1 MNFTEAL
8 NILKEEIEII
18 EEEKSCN
25 PSKKC
30 CKSTETEQGC
40 TGGEPGCDTKN
51 KKASVTGCE
60 PGCDTKNKKASGCKP
75 GCKPGC
81 NTKKDPAVKAAEMTE
96 VSAMVST
103 VLKKNKVPAEAV
115 IKLARPIASTIL
127 AFEKKNSDKDLN
139 DFDAGLY
146 SKLCSDFEKISALK
160 DNADDLADK
169 IVNAYHNC

>member
-1 MNFTEAL
+1 MNFSEAL

-60 PGCDTKNKKASGCKP
+60 PGC
-75 GCKPGC
+75 
-81 NTKKDPAVKAAEMTE
+81 NTKKAPAVKAAEMPE

-103 VLKKNKVPAEAV
+103 VLKKNKVPAESV

-127 AFEKKNSDKDLN
+127 AFEKKNSNKDLN

>member
-1 MNFTEAL
+1 MNFSEAL
-8 NILKEEIEII
+8 NILKEEIETI

-60 PGCDTKNKKASGCKP
+60 PGC
-75 GCKPGC
+75 
-81 NTKKDPAVKAAEMTE
+81 NTKKTPAVKAAEMPE

-127 AFEKKNSDKDLN
+127 AFEKKNSDKGLN
-139 DFDAGLY
+139 EFDAGLY

>member
-51 KKASVTGCE
+51 KKES
-60 PGCDTKNKKASGCKP
+60 

-81 NTKKDPAVKAAEMTE
+81 NTKKAPAVKAAEMPE

-127 AFEKKNSDKDLN
+127 AFEKKNSNKDLN

>member
-8 NILKEEIEII
+8 NILKEEIETI

-60 PGCDTKNKKASGCKP
+60 PGC
-75 GCKPGC
+75 
-81 NTKKDPAVKAAEMTE
+81 NTKKDPAVKAAEMPE
-96 VSAMVST
+96 VSSMVSA

-169 IVNAYHNC
+169 IVDAYHNC

>member
-1 MNFTEAL
+1 MNFSEAL

-60 PGCDTKNKKASGCKP
+60 PGC
-75 GCKPGC
+75 
-81 NTKKDPAVKAAEMTE
+81 NTKKSPAVKAAEMPE

-103 VLKKNKVPAEAV
+103 ILKKNKVPAESV

-127 AFEKKNSDKDLN
+127 AFEKKNSNKDLN

>member
-1 MNFTEAL
+1 MNFSEAL
-8 NILKEEIEII
+8 NILKEEIETI

-60 PGCDTKNKKASGCKP
+60 PGC
-75 GCKPGC
+75 
-81 NTKKDPAVKAAEMTE
+81 NTKKSPAVKAAEMPE

-169 IVNAYHNC
+169 IVNVYHNC

>member
-1 MNFTEAL
+1 MNFSEAL

-30 CKSTETEQGC
+30 CKSTETETEQGC

-51 KKASVTGCE
+51 KKASGTGCE
-60 PGCDTKNKKASGCKP
+60 PGC
-75 GCKPGC
+75 
-81 NTKKDPAVKAAEMTE
+81 NTKKAPAVKAAEMPE

-103 VLKKNKVPAEAV
+103 VLKKNKVPAESV

>member
-1 MNFTEAL
+1 MNFSEAL

-60 PGCDTKNKKASGCKP
+60 PGCS
-75 GCKPGC
+75 
-81 NTKKDPAVKAAEMTE
+81 TKKSPAVKAAEMPE

>member
-30 CKSTETEQGC
+30 CKSTETKQGC

-51 KKASVTGCE
+51 KKES
-60 PGCDTKNKKASGCKP
+60 

-81 NTKKDPAVKAAEMTE
+81 NTKKDPAVKAAEMPE

-103 VLKKNKVPAEAV
+103 VLKKNKVPAETV

>member
-1 MNFTEAL
+1 MNFSEAL

-18 EEEKSCN
+18 EEKKSCN

-30 CKSTETEQGC
+30 CKSTETETEQGC

-60 PGCDTKNKKASGCKP
+60 PGC
-75 GCKPGC
+75 
-81 NTKKDPAVKAAEMTE
+81 NTKKAPAVKAAEMPE

>member
-1 MNFTEAL
+1 MNFSEAL

-60 PGCDTKNKKASGCKP
+60 PGY
-75 GCKPGC
+75 
-81 NTKKDPAVKAAEMTE
+81 NTKKAPAVKAAEMPE

-169 IVNAYHNC
+169 ITNAYHNC

>member
-51 KKASVTGCE
+51 KKAS
-60 PGCDTKNKKASGCKP
+60 

-81 NTKKDPAVKAAEMTE
+81 NTKKVPAVKAAEMPE

-169 IVNAYHNC
+169 IVDAYHNC

>member
-8 NILKEEIEII
+8 NILKEEIETI

-60 PGCDTKNKKASGCKP
+60 PGCDTK
-75 GCKPGC
+75 
-81 NTKKDPAVKAAEMTE
+81 KDPAVKAAEMPE

-103 VLKKNKVPAEAV
+103 VLKKNKVPAETV

-127 AFEKKNSDKDLN
+127 AFEKKNSNKDLN

>member
-8 NILKEEIEII
+8 NILKEEIETI

-60 PGCDTKNKKASGCKP
+60 PGC
-75 GCKPGC
+75 
-81 NTKKDPAVKAAEMTE
+81 NTKKSPAVKAAEMPE

-127 AFEKKNSDKDLN
+127 AFEKKNSNKDLN

>member
-30 CKSTETEQGC
+30 CKSTETETEQGC

-60 PGCDTKNKKASGCKP
+60 PGC
-75 GCKPGC
+75 
-81 NTKKDPAVKAAEMTE
+81 NTKKAPAVKAAEMPE

>member
-8 NILKEEIEII
+8 NILKEEIETI

-40 TGGEPGCDTKN
+40 TGGEPGCDTKS

-60 PGCDTKNKKASGCKP
+60 PGC
-75 GCKPGC
+75 
-81 NTKKDPAVKAAEMTE
+81 NTKKSPAVKAAEMPE

-146 SKLCSDFEKISALK
+146 SKLCSDFEKISAIK

>member
-60 PGCDTKNKKASGCKP
+60 PGC
-75 GCKPGC
+75 
-81 NTKKDPAVKAAEMTE
+81 NTKKSPAVKAAEMPE

-103 VLKKNKVPAEAV
+103 VLKKNKVPAESV

-127 AFEKKNSDKDLN
+127 AFEKKNSNKDLN

>member
-1 MNFTEAL
+1 MNFSEAL
-8 NILKEEIEII
+8 NILKEEIETI

-60 PGCDTKNKKASGCKP
+60 PGC
-75 GCKPGC
+75 
-81 NTKKDPAVKAAEMTE
+81 NTKKSPAVKAAEMPE

>member
-60 PGCDTKNKKASGCKP
+60 PGC
-75 GCKPGC
+75 
-81 NTKKDPAVKAAEMTE
+81 NTKKAPAVKAAEMPE

-103 VLKKNKVPAEAV
+103 VLKKNKVPAESV

>member
-1 MNFTEAL
+1 MNFSEAL

-60 PGCDTKNKKASGCKP
+60 PGCNTNKA
-75 GCKPGC
+75 
-81 NTKKDPAVKAAEMTE
+81 PAVKAAEMPE

-103 VLKKNKVPAEAV
+103 VLKKNKVPAESV

-127 AFEKKNSDKDLN
+127 AFEKKNSNKDLN

>member
-1 MNFTEAL
+1 MNFSEAL
-8 NILKEEIEII
+8 NILKEEIETI

-60 PGCDTKNKKASGCKP
+60 PGC
-75 GCKPGC
+75 
-81 NTKKDPAVKAAEMTE
+81 NTKKDPAVKAAEMPE

-127 AFEKKNSDKDLN
+127 AFEKKNSNKDLN

>member
-1 MNFTEAL
+1 MNFSEAL

-40 TGGEPGCDTKN
+40 TGGKPGCDTKN

-60 PGCDTKNKKASGCKP
+60 PGC
-75 GCKPGC
+75 
-81 NTKKDPAVKAAEMTE
+81 NTKKNPAVKAAEMPE

-103 VLKKNKVPAEAV
+103 VLKKNKVPAETV

>member
-1 MNFTEAL
+1 MNFSEAL

-40 TGGEPGCDTKN
+40 TGGEPGCETKN

-60 PGCDTKNKKASGCKP
+60 
-75 GCKPGC
+75 PGC
-81 NTKKDPAVKAAEMTE
+81 NTKKDPAVKAAEMPE

-103 VLKKNKVPAEAV
+103 VLKKNKIPAESV

-127 AFEKKNSDKDLN
+127 AFEKKNSNKDLN

>member
-8 NILKEEIEII
+8 NILKEEIKII
-18 EEEKSCN
+18 EEEKACN
-25 PSKKC
+25 TSKKC
-30 CKSTETEQGC
+30 CKSTEAEQGC
-40 TGGEPGCDTKN
+40 TGGEPGCDTK
-51 KKASVTGCE
+51 KT
-60 PGCDTKNKKASGCKP
+60 
-75 GCKPGC
+75 
-81 NTKKDPAVKAAEMTE
+81 PAVKAAEMPE

-103 VLKKNKVPAEAV
+103 VLKKNKVPAETV
-115 IKLARPIASTIL
+115 IKLARPIASTIF

-169 IVNAYHNC
+169 IVDAYHNC

>member
-51 KKASVTGCE
+51 KKAS
-60 PGCDTKNKKASGCKP
+60 

-81 NTKKDPAVKAAEMTE
+81 NTKKDPAVKAAEMPE

>member
-30 CKSTETEQGC
+30 CKSAETEQGC

-60 PGCDTKNKKASGCKP
+60 PGC
-75 GCKPGC
+75 
-81 NTKKDPAVKAAEMTE
+81 NTKKSPAVKAAEMPE

>member
-1 MNFTEAL
+1 MNFSEAL

-30 CKSTETEQGC
+30 CKSTETETEQGC

-60 PGCDTKNKKASGCKP
+60 PGCNA
-75 GCKPGC
+75 
-81 NTKKDPAVKAAEMTE
+81 KKDPAVKAAEMPE

-127 AFEKKNSDKDLN
+127 AFEKKNSNKDLN

>member
-1 MNFTEAL
+1 MNFSEAL

-60 PGCDTKNKKASGCKP
+60 PGC
-75 GCKPGC
+75 
-81 NTKKDPAVKAAEMTE
+81 NTKKDPAVKAAEMPE

-103 VLKKNKVPAEAV
+103 VLKKNKIPAESV

-127 AFEKKNSDKDLN
+127 AFEKKNSNKDLN

>member
-18 EEEKSCN
+18 EKEKSCN

-30 CKSTETEQGC
+30 CKSTETETEQGC

-51 KKASVTGCE
+51 KKES
-60 PGCDTKNKKASGCKP
+60 

-81 NTKKDPAVKAAEMTE
+81 NTKKDPAVKAAEMPE

-103 VLKKNKVPAEAV
+103 VLKKNKVPAESV

-127 AFEKKNSDKDLN
+127 AFEKKNSNKDLN

>member
-1 MNFTEAL
+1 MNFSEAL

-30 CKSTETEQGC
+30 CKSTETETEQGC

-60 PGCDTKNKKASGCKP
+60 PGC
-75 GCKPGC
+75 
-81 NTKKDPAVKAAEMTE
+81 NTKKSPAVKAAEMPE

-103 VLKKNKVPAEAV
+103 VLKKNKVPTEAV

-127 AFEKKNSDKDLN
+127 AFEKKNSDKGLN
-139 DFDAGLY
+139 EFDAGLY

>member
-1 MNFTEAL
+1 M
-8 NILKEEIEII
+8 
-18 EEEKSCN
+18 
-25 PSKKC
+25 P
-30 CKSTETEQGC
+30 
-40 TGGEPGCDTKN
+40 
-51 KKASVTGCE
+51 
-60 PGCDTKNKKASGCKP
+60 
-75 GCKPGC
+75 
-81 NTKKDPAVKAAEMTE
+81 E

-146 SKLCSDFEKISALK
+146 SKLCSDFEKISAIK
-160 DNADDLADK
+160 YNADDLADK

>member
-1 MNFTEAL
+1 MNFSEAL
-8 NILKEEIEII
+8 NILKEEIETI

-60 PGCDTKNKKASGCKP
+60 PGC
-75 GCKPGC
+75 
-81 NTKKDPAVKAAEMTE
+81 NTKKSPAVKAAEMPE

-127 AFEKKNSDKDLN
+127 AFEKKNSNKDLN

>member
-1 MNFTEAL
+1 MNFSEAL

-40 TGGEPGCDTKN
+40 TCGEPGCDTKN

-60 PGCDTKNKKASGCKP
+60 PGC
-75 GCKPGC
+75 
-81 NTKKDPAVKAAEMTE
+81 NTKKDPAVKAAEMPE

-127 AFEKKNSDKDLN
+127 AFEKKNSNKDLN

>member
-8 NILKEEIEII
+8 NILKEEIETI

-51 KKASVTGCE
+51 KKAS
-60 PGCDTKNKKASGCKP
+60 

-81 NTKKDPAVKAAEMTE
+81 NTKKDPAVKAAEMPE

-127 AFEKKNSDKDLN
+127 AFEKKNSNKDLN

>member
-51 KKASVTGCE
+51 KKASGCE
-60 PGCDTKNKKASGCKP
+60 
-75 GCKPGC
+75 PGC
-81 NTKKDPAVKAAEMTE
+81 NTKKSPAVKAAEMPE

-103 VLKKNKVPAEAV
+103 VLKKNKVPAESV

-127 AFEKKNSDKDLN
+127 AFEKKNSNKDLN

>member
-30 CKSTETEQGC
+30 CKSTETEQEC

-60 PGCDTKNKKASGCKP
+60 PGC
-75 GCKPGC
+75 
-81 NTKKDPAVKAAEMTE
+81 NTKKSPAVKAAEMPE

-103 VLKKNKVPAEAV
+103 VLKKNKVPAESV

-127 AFEKKNSDKDLN
+127 AFEKKNSNKGLN

>member
-1 MNFTEAL
+1 MNFSEAL

-40 TGGEPGCDTKN
+40 TGGKPGCDTKS

-60 PGCDTKNKKASGCKP
+60 PD
-75 GCKPGC
+75 C
-81 NTKKDPAVKAAEMTE
+81 NTKKSPAVKAAEMPE

>member
-51 KKASVTGCE
+51 KKES
-60 PGCDTKNKKASGCKP
+60 

-81 NTKKDPAVKAAEMTE
+81 NTKKDPAVKATEMPE

-103 VLKKNKVPAEAV
+103 VLKKNKIPAESV

>member
-1 MNFTEAL
+1 M
-8 NILKEEIEII
+8 
-18 EEEKSCN
+18 
-25 PSKKC
+25 P
-30 CKSTETEQGC
+30 
-40 TGGEPGCDTKN
+40 
-51 KKASVTGCE
+51 
-60 PGCDTKNKKASGCKP
+60 
-75 GCKPGC
+75 
-81 NTKKDPAVKAAEMTE
+81 E

-103 VLKKNKVPAEAV
+103 VLKKNKIPAEAV